1 MAKARFSR
9 IGFILAAAGAAVGLG
24 NIWKFPYITGMYGG
38 GAFVF
43 VYLITVMMIG
53 FSILAAEMFIGYKGG
68 KDAVTSFE
76 LVSPEGKKGW
86 KYAGF
91 MFISG
96 MIIMTFY
103 SVVIG
108 WIFHYIYLS
117 ATGSLPSTMEA
128 AKNTFDG
135 LVGLSPVTA
144 TLWHLLATLFVA
156 VVLMGGIK
164 AGIEKANLILMPMLM
179 AILLGLLVYAM
190 QFDGFGKALAFMF
203 EPDWSKLT
211 SLAIVR
217 AVGHAF
223 FTLSIGLGTMITYA
237 ASMSHKQSVFKAA
250 FWVTF
255 LDTLIALIAGVMLY
269 SFIFQFNAEPGQGPG
284 LVFKTLPIV
293 LSQLGTTGTILAAVF
308 FIGLAFAG
316 LTSAISLTEPAVEYF
331 IQRFHWSRP
340 KAVIVNTSLYFIVG
354 IGAILSYTKA
364 YGATFSIGGT
374 PLFDALE
381 FSTDSILLPV
391 GGLLIALFVG
401 YVLPEHTREEMR
413 KHHRVPVTLYNIWRF
428 SLRYIAPAAIV
439 FMMLNNFGI
448 IKI

>member
-76 LVSPEGKKGW
+76 LVAPEGKKGW

-117 ATGSLPSTMEA
+117 AIGSLPSTMEA

-156 VVLMGGIK
+156 AVLMGGIK

-331 IQRFHWSRP
+331 IQRFRWSRP

-401 YVLPEHTREEMR
+401 YILPEHTREEMR

>member
-38 GAFVF
+38 GAFVA
-43 VYLITVMMIG
+43 VYLITVLLIG
-53 FSILAAEMFIGYKGG
+53 FSLLAGEMLVGYKGG
-68 KDAVTSFE
+68 KDAVSSFE
-76 LVSPEGKKGW
+76 IVAPEGKKSW

-91 MFISG
+91 MLFSG
-96 MIIMTFY
+96 LIIMTFY

-117 ATGSLPSTMEA
+117 VSGGLPTTMDEA
-128 AKNTFDG
+128 KTTFDN
-135 LVGLSPVTA
+135 LVGVSPA
-144 TLWHLLATLFVA
+144 ISTLWHFLATLFVG

-164 AGIEKANLILMPMLM
+164 SGIEKANLILMPLLL
-179 AILLGLLVYAM
+179 AILGGLMVYAM
-190 QFDGFGKALAFMF
+190 SFDGFGKALAFMF
-203 EPDWSKLT
+203 EPDWSKIN
-211 SLAIVR
+211 SEAIVR

-223 FTLSIGLGTMITYA
+223 FTLSIGIGTMVTYA

-250 FWVTF
+250 MWVTI
-255 LDTLIALIAGVMLY
+255 LDTLIALIAGVMIY
-269 SFIFQFNAEPGQGPG
+269 SFIFEYGAEPGQGPG

-293 LSQLGTTGTILAAVF
+293 LSQMGTTGIIISIIFFLA
-308 FIGLAFAG
+308 LAFAG

-331 IQRFHWSRP
+331 IQRFHWSRL
-340 KAVIVNTSLYFIVG
+340 KSVVINTTLYFIVG
-354 IGAILSYTKA
+354 VGAILSYTKE
-364 YGATFSIGGT
+364 YGSTFSIGGK

-381 FSTDSILLPV
+381 FSTDSILLPL
-391 GGLLIALFVG
+391 GGLAIAIFVG
-401 YVLPEHTREEMR
+401 YVLSEKERSHIV
-413 KHHRVPVTLYNIWRF
+413 KHQVNPTVYKVWLF
-428 SLRYIAPAAIV
+428 SLRYVAPLAIV

>member
-38 GAFVF
+38 GAFVS
-43 VYLITVMMIG
+43 VYLITVFLIG
-53 FSILAAEMFIGYKGG
+53 FSLLAGEMLVGYKGG
-68 KDAVTSFE
+68 KDAVSSFE
-76 LVSPEGKKGW
+76 IVAPEGKKGW

-91 MFISG
+91 MLFSG
-96 MIIMTFY
+96 LVIMTFY

-117 ATGSLPSTMEA
+117 LSGGLPTTMDEA
-128 AKNTFDG
+128 KTTFDN
-135 LVGLSPVTA
+135 LVGISPLIS
-144 TLWHLLATLFVA
+144 TLWHFLATLFVG

-164 AGIEKANLILMPMLM
+164 SGIEKANLILMPLLL
-179 AILLGLLVYAM
+179 AILGGLMVYAM
-190 QFDGFGKALAFMF
+190 SFDGFNKALAFMF
-203 EPDWSKLT
+203 EPDWSKIN
-211 SLAIVR
+211 SEAIVR

-223 FTLSIGLGTMITYA
+223 FTLSIGIGTMVTYA

-250 FWVTF
+250 MWVTI
-255 LDTLIALIAGVMLY
+255 LDTLIALVAGVMIY
-269 SFIFQFNAEPGQGPG
+269 SFIFEYGAQPGQGPG

-293 LSQLGTTGTILAAVF
+293 LSQMGTTGVIISIIFFLA
-308 FIGLAFAG
+308 LAFAG

-331 IQRFHWSRP
+331 IQRFHWSRL
-340 KAVIVNTSLYFIVG
+340 KSVVINTSLYFIVG
-354 IGAILSYTKA
+354 VGAILSYTKE
-364 YGATFSIGGT
+364 YGSTFSIGDK

-381 FSTDSILLPV
+381 FTTDSILLPL
-391 GGLLIALFVG
+391 GGLAIALFVG
-401 YVLPEHTREEMR
+401 YVLSEKEREHIV
-413 KHHRVPVTLYNIWRF
+413 KHQVNHTVYKVWLF
-428 SLRYIAPAAIV
+428 SLRYIAPLAIV

>member
-43 VYLITVMMIG
+43 VYLITVMLIG

-76 LVSPEGKKGW
+76 LVAPEAKKGW

-117 ATGSLPSTMEA
+117 LTGSLPANMEA
-128 AKNTFDG
+128 AKGTFDT
-135 LVGLSPVTA
+135 LVGLSPATA
-144 TLWHLLATLFVA
+144 TLWHLLATVFVA
-156 VVLMGGIK
+156 VVLLGGIK

-179 AILLGLLVYAM
+179 AILLGLLIYAM
-190 QFDGFGKALAFMF
+190 NFDGFGKAVAFMF
-203 EPDWSKLT
+203 EPDWSKLN
-211 SLAIVR
+211 SEAIVR

-250 FWVTF
+250 FWVTM
-255 LDTLIALIAGVMLY
+255 LDTLIALVAGVMMY
-269 SFIFQFNAEPGQGPG
+269 SFIFQFNAQPGQGPG
-284 LVFKTLPIV
+284 LVFKTLPII
-293 LSQLGTTGTILAAVF
+293 LSQLGTTGTVLAAIF
-308 FIGLAFAG
+308 FIALAFAG

-331 IQRFHWSRP
+331 IQRFHWKRA
-340 KAVIVNTSLYFIVG
+340 KAVIFNTSLYFIVG

-364 YGATFSIGGT
+364 YGAMFSIGGT
-374 PLFDALE
+374 PLFDVME
-381 FSTDSILLPV
+381 FSTDSSLLPL
-391 GGLLIALFVG
+391 GGLFIAIFVG
-401 YVLPEHTREEMR
+401 YVLPEHVREEMR
-413 KHHRVPVTLYNIWRF
+413 RHHRVPERFYKIWLF
-428 SLRYIAPAAIV
+428 SLRYIAPVAII

>member
-38 GAFVF
+38 GAFVA
-43 VYLITVMMIG
+43 VYLITVLLIG
-53 FSILAAEMFIGYKGG
+53 FSLLAGEMLVGYKGG
-68 KDAVTSFE
+68 KDAVSSFE
-76 LVSPEGKKGW
+76 IVAPDGKKSW

-91 MFISG
+91 MLFSG
-96 MIIMTFY
+96 LIIMTFY

-117 ATGSLPSTMEA
+117 VSGGLPTTMDEA
-128 AKNTFDG
+128 KTTFDN
-135 LVGLSPVTA
+135 LVGISPA
-144 TLWHLLATLFVA
+144 ISTLWHFLATLFVG

-164 AGIEKANLILMPMLM
+164 SGIEKANLILMPLLLVILGGLM
-179 AILLGLLVYAM
+179 VYAM
-190 QFDGFGKALAFMF
+190 SFDGFGKALAFMF
-203 EPDWSKLT
+203 EPDWSKIN
-211 SLAIVR
+211 SEAIVR

-223 FTLSIGLGTMITYA
+223 FTLSIGIGTMVTYA

-250 FWVTF
+250 MWVTL
-255 LDTLIALIAGVMLY
+255 LDTLIALIAGVMIY
-269 SFIFQFNAEPGQGPG
+269 SFIFEYGAEPGQGPG

-293 LSQLGTTGTILAAVF
+293 LSQMGTTGIIISIIFFLA
-308 FIGLAFAG
+308 LAFAG

-331 IQRFHWSRP
+331 IQRFHWSRL
-340 KAVIVNTSLYFIVG
+340 KSVIINTSLYFIVG
-354 IGAILSYTKA
+354 VGAILSYTKE
-364 YGATFSIGGT
+364 YGSTFSIGDK

-381 FSTDSILLPV
+381 FTTDSILLPL
-391 GGLLIALFVG
+391 GGLAIALFVG
-401 YVLPEHTREEMR
+401 YVLSEKEREHIV
-413 KHHRVPVTLYNIWRF
+413 KHQVNPTVYKVWLF
-428 SLRYIAPAAIV
+428 SLRYVAPLAIV